1 MDSQRRITVP
11 PDKTADSGARKIPP
25 SSMCISMLKCCT
37 AIRIG
42 ALVAL
47 IEVQMAVKQT
57 VIEISSEKVGSS

>member
-25 SSMCISMLKCCT
+25 SSMSISMLKCCT

-47 IEVQMAVKQT
+47 IEVQMA
-57 VIEISSEKVGSS
+57 GD